1 MTKSV
6 ASQGLKRGVVNTG
19 RDVGGWVRGE
29 YGEQS
34 LLPIKVE
41 YGERK
46 IFYGNSMQQANRL
59 PLCSQCMEAERFVY
73 DVCPPQSNRR
83 YAARRT
89 DKRRQNI
96 TSMKT
101 MNTF

>member
-1 MTKSV
+1 
-6 ASQGLKRGVVNTG
+6 
-19 RDVGGWVRGE
+19 
-29 YGEQS
+29 
-34 LLPIKVE
+34 
-41 YGERK
+41 
-46 IFYGNSMQQANRL
+46 
-59 PLCSQCMEAERFVY
+59 MEAERFVY